1 MINSNSIV
9 VKLHDSTWLTIK
21 LKSYTVYILMQILI
35 FFKSKILSLK
45 HVPIDFNPTVTD
57 MLIT

>member
-1 MINSNSIV
+1 M
-9 VKLHDSTWLTIK
+9 
-21 LKSYTVYILMQILI
+21 VYILMQILI

-57 MLIT
+57 MLITWLYTIGDCMKSK